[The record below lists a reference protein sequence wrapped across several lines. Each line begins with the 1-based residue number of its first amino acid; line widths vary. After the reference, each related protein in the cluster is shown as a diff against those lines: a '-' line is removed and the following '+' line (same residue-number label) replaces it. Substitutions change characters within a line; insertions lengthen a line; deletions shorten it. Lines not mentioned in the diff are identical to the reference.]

1 MRYKNLILL
10 AIFFLVLLGVNEDIN
25 RAQEVTP
32 KSESIRFTDVSA
44 ALGIQFRD
52 INGESNKKYFIEP
65 LGRGIALFDYDNDG
79 DLDIYF
85 VNGCDLPG
93 ATSPIPPK
101 NMLYR
106 NDDEKYI
113 DVTADASVGD
123 TGYGLGCCVGDYNN
137 DGFVDL
143 YVTNYAKNVL
153 YHNNGD
159 GSFRDV
165 TDQAGVGGDQL
176 SSGCAFLDYDAD
188 GHLDLYVVNY
198 VQFDVDTNPECT
210 RQGVPVYCTP
220 EAFEGEADR
229 LYRNNGNGTFTD
241 VTQKAGITAPPGKGL
256 GVVCGDV
263 DNDGDIDIFVANDTT
278 PNLLYLNNGD
288 GTFTEDA
295 LFAGVALSE
304 EGRAYSGMG
313 ANLGD
318 FDNDGFL
325 DIVITNFQDQVNSIY
340 QNAQGGFFNDVSFA
354 TGVGEKSLPYLAW
367 GVDFVDFDNDGW
379 LDLFVANGHLDDNI
393 AEIDPVGTYKQP
405 NQIFWNSQGGTFQ
418 GEKVGVPPKVSRGA
432 AFGDIDNDGDVDIVV
447 ANLKDTPT
455 ILRNEGGNARN
466 WLSIRLVGTHCAR
479 DAIGARVTVMAGN
492 LTQMREVKSG
502 SGYLSQNDMRLH
514 FGLGDAKQVASVT
527 VRWICGHVETFKK
540 IDANQVLVI
549 EEKR

>member
-10 AIFFLVLLGVNEDIN
+10 AIFFLALLGLTVTDSI
-25 RAQEVTP
+25 AQEVAP
-32 KSESIRFTDVSA
+32 KNENVRFTDVTA
-44 ALGIQFRD
+44 ALGIQFHD
-52 INGESNKKYFIEP
+52 VNGESGKKYFIEP
-65 LGRGIALFDYDNDG
+65 LGRGVALFDYDDDG
-79 DLDIYF
+79 DLDLYL

-93 ATSPIPPK
+93 TTSPIPPK

-106 NDDEKYI
+106 NDDGKYI

-143 YVTNYAKNVL
+143 YVTNYGKNVL
-153 YHNNGD
+153 YQNNGD
-159 GSFRDV
+159 GSFTDV
-165 TDQAGVGGDQL
+165 TEKAGVGGDRL

-220 EAFEGEADR
+220 EALNGEADK

-278 PNLLYLNNGD
+278 PNLLYLNDGD

-313 ANLGD
+313 ANLGN

-340 QNAQGGFFNDVSFA
+340 QNAQDGFFNDVSFA
-354 TGVGEKSLPYLAW
+354 TGIGEKSLPYLAW

-393 AEIDPVGTYKQP
+393 AKIDPIGTYKQP
-405 NQIFWNSQGGTFQ
+405 NQIFWNNRDATFRE
-418 GEKVGVPPKVSRGA
+418 EKVALPPKVSRGA

-455 ILRNEGGNARN
+455 VLRNAGGNAGN
-466 WLSIRLVGTHCAR
+466 WLSIKLVGTHCAR
-479 DAIGARVTVMAGN
+479 DAIGARVTVVAGE
-492 LTQMREVKSG
+492 LTQIREVKSG

-514 FGLGDAKQVASVT
+514 FGLGDVKQVDSVT
-527 VRWICGHVETFKK
+527 IRWICGHVETFKK
-540 IDANQVLVI
+540 IDVNQVLVI
-549 EEKR
+549 KEK

>member
-1 MRYKNLILL
+1 MRYKNLIFL
-10 AIFFLVLLGVNEDIN
+10 AIFSITLLGLTLTDSK
-25 RAQEVTP
+25 AQEVAP
-32 KSESIRFTDVSA
+32 KDINVRFSDVTA

-52 INGESNKKYFIEP
+52 VNGESGKKYFIEP
-65 LGRGIALFDYDNDG
+65 LGRGVALFDYDNDG

-106 NDDEKYI
+106 NDDGKYI
-113 DVTADASVGD
+113 DVTDDASVGD
-123 TGYGLGCCVGDYNN
+123 TGYGLGCCIGDYNN

-143 YVTNYAKNVL
+143 YVTNYGKNVL
-153 YHNNGD
+153 YQNNGD
-159 GSFRDV
+159 GSFTDV
-165 TDQAGVGGDQL
+165 ADKAGVGGDRL
-176 SSGCAFLDYDAD
+176 SSGCAFLDYDVD
-188 GHLDLYVVNY
+188 GYLDLYVVNY
-198 VQFDVDTNPECT
+198 VQFDTETNPECT

-220 EAFEGEADR
+220 EALKGEADR
-229 LYRNNGNGTFTD
+229 LYRNNGNGAFTD
-241 VTQKAGITAPPGKGL
+241 VTAKSGITAPPGKGL

-263 DNDGDIDIFVANDTT
+263 DNDGDVDIFVANDTT

-325 DIVITNFQDQVNSIY
+325 DIVITNFQDQVNNIY
-340 QNAQGGFFNDVSFA
+340 QNAKNGFFNDVSFA
-354 TGVGEKSLPYLAW
+354 TSIGEKSLPYLAW

-393 AEIDPVGTYKQP
+393 AEIDPVGTYKQV
-405 NQIFWNSQGGTFQ
+405 NQIFWNNR
-418 GEKVGVPPKVSRGA
+418 GVPFKAAEVGLFPKVSRGA

-455 ILRNEGGNARN
+455 VLRNEGGNARN

-479 DAIGARVTVMAGN
+479 DAIGARVKVVTGN

-514 FGLGDAKQVASVT
+514 FGLGDAKRVDSVT
-527 VRWICGHVETFKK
+527 VRWICGHVETFKD
-540 IDANQVLVI
+540 IGTNQVLVI
-549 EEKR
+549 EEKQ

>member
-10 AIFFLVLLGVNEDIN
+10 AILSTVLLGVTVKDSKVQEIN
-25 RAQEVTP
+25 SDNRNV
-32 KSESIRFTDVSA
+32 RFTDVTA

-52 INGESNKKYFIEP
+52 VNGENGKKYFIEP
-65 LGRGIALFDYDNDG
+65 LGRGVALFDYDNDG

-93 ATSPIPPK
+93 ATSPIPPQNK
-101 NMLYR
+101 LYR
-106 NDDEKYI
+106 NDGDRYL
-113 DVTADASVGD
+113 DVTEDASVGD
-123 TGYGLGCCVGDYNN
+123 SGYGLGCCVGDYNN

-143 YVTNYAKNVL
+143 YVTNYGKNVL
-153 YHNNGD
+153 YQNNGD
-159 GSFRDV
+159 GSFTDV
-165 TDQAGVGGDQL
+165 TEKAGVGGDRL

-188 GHLDLYVVNY
+188 GYLDLYVVNY
-198 VQFDVDTNPECT
+198 VQFDTVTNPECM
-210 RQGVPVYCTP
+210 RQGIPVYCTP
-220 EAFEGEADR
+220 EALNGEADM

-241 VTQKAGITAPPGKGL
+241 VTQRAGITAPPGKGL

-340 QNAQGGFFNDVSFA
+340 QNAKNGFFNDVSFA
-354 TGVGEKSLPYLAW
+354 TGIGEKSLPYLAW

-393 AEIDPVGTYKQP
+393 VEIDPVGTYKQV
-405 NQIFWNSQGGTFQ
+405 NQIFWNNRGVTFKV
-418 GEKVGVPPKVSRGA
+418 EKVALPPKVSRGA
-432 AFGDIDNDGDVDIVV
+432 AFGDIDNDGDIDIIV

-455 ILRNEGGNARN
+455 VLRNESGNAGN
-466 WLSIRLVGTHCAR
+466 WLSIKLVGTHCAR
-479 DAIGARVTVMAGN
+479 DAIGARVTVVAGK
-492 LTQMREVKSG
+492 LTQIREVKSG

-514 FGLGDAKQVASVT
+514 FGLGDVKQVDSVT
-527 VRWICGHVETFKK
+527 VRWGCGHVETIK
-540 IDANQVLVI
+540 DVNVNQVFVI

>member
-10 AIFFLVLLGVNEDIN
+10 VILYIVLLGVVVYVSK
-25 RAQEVTP
+25 AQEAASKNKNV
-32 KSESIRFTDVSA
+32 RFTDVTAS
-44 ALGIQFRD
+44 LGVPFRD
-52 INGESNKKYFIEP
+52 ANGENGKKYFIEP
-65 LGRGIALFDYDNDG
+65 LGRGIGLFDYDNDG
-79 DLDIYF
+79 DLDLYL

-93 ATSPIPPK
+93 TTSPSPPENK
-101 NMLYR
+101 LYR
-106 NDDEKYI
+106 NDDGKYI
-113 DVTADASVGD
+113 DVTADAFVGD

-143 YVTNYAKNVL
+143 YVTNYGKNVL
-153 YHNNGD
+153 YQNNGD
-159 GSFRDV
+159 GSFTDV
-165 TDQAGVGGDQL
+165 TEKAGVGGDRL

-188 GHLDLYVVNY
+188 GYLDLYVVNY
-198 VQFDVDTNPECT
+198 VQFDTETNPECT

-220 EAFEGEADR
+220 EALEGEADR
-229 LYRNNGNGTFTD
+229 LYRNNGDGTFTD
-241 VTQKAGITAPPGKGL
+241 VTQRAGITAPPGKGL

-278 PNLLYLNNGD
+278 PNLLYLNDGD

-304 EGRAYSGMG
+304 EGRAFSGMG

-340 QNAQGGFFNDVSFA
+340 QNAKNGFFNDVSFA
-354 TGVGEKSLPYLAW
+354 TGIGEKSLPYLAW

-393 AEIDPVGTYKQP
+393 VEIDPVGTYKQV
-405 NQIFWNSQGGTFQ
+405 NQIFWNNGNITFK
-418 GEKVGVPPKVSRGA
+418 GEKIALPPKVSRGT

-455 ILRNEGGNARN
+455 VLRNEGGNAGN
-466 WLSIRLVGTHCAR
+466 WLRIKLVGTHCAR
-479 DAIGARVTVMAGN
+479 DAIGARVTVVAGK
-492 LTQMREVKSG
+492 LTQIREVKSG

-514 FGLGDAKQVASVT
+514 FGLGDVKQVDSVT
-527 VRWICGHVETFKK
+527 VRWVCGYVETFKDIGTK
-540 IDANQVLVI
+540 QVLVI